1 MTHLKNTTSLSN
13 TFNKLF
19 YDTVISNDKAIRDN
33 LKDIISFCKQ
43 VLKAKEEKK
52 LNEFLLLAM
61 PYMIIEEEIK
71 LKNGTSKIKLKLVR
85 EGSFKNYLTWIYN
98 IANNEEILLKQF
110 MNSKNKIAGL
120 SGLNTFINDIKNPK
134 NKEAKN
140 TSKKVSTSSSVEAN
154 EEASN
159 IEDFGIDE
167 FKTLFQNNEVAFNIE
182 LVQALE
188 SVIKIQLVE
197 KLKNESKVNKEAIK
211 KAM

>member
-1 MTHLKNTTSLSN
+1 MTKLNKTSTTSLAN
-13 TFNKLF
+13 TFNTLF
-19 YDTVISNDKAIRDN
+19 YDAVISSDRAIRDN
-33 LKDIISFCKQ
+33 LKDVISFSKQ

-61 PYMIIEEEIK
+61 PYMVIEEEIK

-159 IEDFGIDE
+159 IEEFGIDE
-167 FKTLFQNNEVAFNIE
+167 FKTLFQNNEVSFNIE
-182 LVQALE
+182 LAQALE
-188 SVIKIQLVE
+188 SVIKIQLSE
-197 KLKNESKVNKEAIK
+197 VNKEAIK

>member
-1 MTHLKNTTSLSN
+1 
-13 TFNKLF
+13 
-19 YDTVISNDKAIRDN
+19 
-33 LKDIISFCKQ
+33 
-43 VLKAKEEKK
+43 
-52 LNEFLLLAM
+52 
-61 PYMIIEEEIK
+61 
-71 LKNGTSKIKLKLVR
+71 
-85 EGSFKNYLTWIYN
+85 
-98 IANNEEILLKQF
+98 
-110 MNSKNKIAGL
+110 
-120 SGLNTFINDIKNPK
+120 
-134 NKEAKN
+134 
-140 TSKKVSTSSSVEAN
+140 VEAT

>member
-19 YDTVISNDKAIRDN
+19 YDTVITNDKAIRDN
-33 LKDIISFCKQ
+33 LKDVISFSKQ

-61 PYMIIEEEIK
+61 PYMVIEEEIK
-71 LKNGTSKIKLKLVR
+71 LKNGTSKMKLKLVR

-140 TSKKVSTSSSVEAN
+140 TSKKVSTSSSVEA
-154 EEASN
+154 EASN
-159 IEDFGIDE
+159 IDASNMGIEE

-182 LVQALE
+182 LAQALE
-188 SVIKIQLVE
+188 SVIKIQL
-197 KLKNESKVNKEAIK
+197 SKVNKEAIK

>member
-1 MTHLKNTTSLSN
+1 MKNLKNTTSLAN
-13 TFNKLF
+13 TFNTLF
-19 YDTVISNDKAIRDN
+19 YDAVISSDRAIRDN
-33 LKDIISFCKQ
+33 LKDVISFSKQ

-52 LNEFLLLAM
+52 LNQFLLIAM
-61 PYMIIEEEIK
+61 PYMVIEEEIK
-71 LKNGTSKIKLKLVR
+71 LKNGTSKMKLKLVR

-140 TSKKVSTSSSVEAN
+140 TSKKVSTSSSVEAS
-154 EEASN
+154 EETSS
-159 IEDFGIDE
+159 IEEFGIDE

-182 LVQALE
+182 LAQALE
-188 SVIKIQLVE
+188 SVIKIQLT
-197 KLKNESKVNKEAIK
+197 KVNKEAIK

>member
-19 YDTVISNDKAIRDN
+19 YDTVITNDKAIRDN
-33 LKDIISFCKQ
+33 LKDVISFSKQ

-61 PYMIIEEEIK
+61 PYMVIEEEIK
-71 LKNGTSKIKLKLVR
+71 LKNGTSKMKLKLVR

-140 TSKKVSTSSSVEAN
+140 TSKKVSTSSSVEA
-154 EEASN
+154 EASN
-159 IEDFGIDE
+159 IDASNMGIEE

-182 LVQALE
+182 LAQALE
-188 SVIKIQLVE
+188 SVIKIQL
-197 KLKNESKVNKEAIK
+197 SKVNKEAIK
-211 KAM
+211 KAV

>member
-1 MTHLKNTTSLSN
+1 MTNLKNTTSLSN

-19 YDTVISNDKAIRDN
+19 YDTVITNDKAIRDN
-33 LKDIISFCKQ
+33 LKDVISFSKQ
-43 VLKAKEEKK
+43 VKKAKEEKK
-52 LNEFLLLAM
+52 LNEFLLIAM
-61 PYMIIEEEIK
+61 PYMVIEEEVK
-71 LKNGTSKIKLKLVR
+71 LKNGTSKMKLKLVR

-98 IANNEEILLKQF
+98 IANNEEILLNQF

-154 EEASN
+154 EETSS

-167 FKTLFQNNEVAFNIE
+167 FKTLFQNNEVSFNIE
-182 LVQALE
+182 LAQALE
-188 SVIKIQLVE
+188 SVIKIQL
-197 KLKNESKVNKEAIK
+197 SKVNKEAIK
-211 KAM
+211 KAV

>member
-19 YDTVISNDKAIRDN
+19 YDAVISSDKAIRDN
-33 LKDIISFCKQ
+33 LKDVISFSKQ

-61 PYMIIEEEIK
+61 PYMVIEEEIK

-140 TSKKVSTSSSVEAN
+140 KPQVMASKDVKTSSEVEASTELLDVEN
-154 EEASN
+154 
-159 IEDFGIDE
+159 FGIDE
-167 FKTLFQNNEVAFNIE
+167 FKTLFKNNEVAFNIE
-182 LVQALE
+182 LAQALE
-188 SVIKIQLVE
+188 SVIKIQLSE
-197 KLKNESKVNKEAIK
+197 VNKEAIK
-211 KAM
+211 KQA

>member
-1 MTHLKNTTSLSN
+1 MTKLNKTSTTSLAN
-13 TFNKLF
+13 TFNTLF
-19 YDTVISNDKAIRDN
+19 YDAVISSDRAIRDN
-33 LKDIISFCKQ
+33 LKDVISFSKQ

-61 PYMIIEEEIK
+61 PYMVIEEEIK

-154 EEASN
+154 EEALN
-159 IEDFGIDE
+159 LNALEFGMEE
-167 FKTLFQNNEVAFNIE
+167 FKTLFQNNEVSFNIE
-182 LVQALE
+182 LAQALE
-188 SVIKIQLVE
+188 SVIKIQLSE
-197 KLKNESKVNKEAIK
+197 VNKEAIK